1 MNRTAWLGSLLV
13 FTTGLYG
20 GPAQADETPPA
31 ATAPVRKSPPPGFVF
46 MTGAQPI
53 EAAEYTALPKTDTFR
68 AWLPKVVDLTPNYP
82 KPGYQG
88 AQPSCVAWATTYAAR
103 SFLHGRALGWQPIDP
118 AEQMSPAY
126 VYNRLRAPGTECT
139 TTMSIVKALNLL
151 KKEGAVTLADF
162 PDDIKT
168 CNIPAPAA
176 LLGKAA
182 TYRLGNWRAIER
194 ERRSDEDSPMVIDDI
209 KGALSRGEPVVF
221 AMPVAQDFYDL
232 AGDTVYTH
240 TGIAGD
246 LHHAMAV
253 VGYSEDQQAFRIINS
268 WGDWWADNG
277 YAWIGYAT
285 FKGLVNEAYALQPP
299 STPAPGLVPGASN
312 PAPSEPLLSPR
323 ARFDALASKLPCGS
337 VNVAGDDKALVV
349 SGFGGSAEA
358 IDSLRTA
365 ALAIGGKVEWKVA
378 HHPWP
383 QCEAEMT
390 LARPLAAGGV
400 TLAAARESGDPRSGD
415 PVRMKAGE
423 IFGITAT
430 VDASKP
436 YLSIV
441 YLQADG
447 SAVELYHGTPGDMRG
462 MRRSVTI
469 GLQGAKETRF
479 QVGPPYGDELVIALA
494 SDQPFADNAADDY
507 RTERQFLSGLRVRL
521 AQMQSG
527 AVVSAVMRLRTEP

>member
-1 MNRTAWLGSLLV
+1 MNRTAWLGCLLALAASL
-13 FTTGLYG
+13 GCG
-20 GPAQADETPPA
+20 AARAEENPPA
-31 ATAPVRKSPPPGFVF
+31 ATAPARKSPPPGFVF

-68 AWLPKVVDLTPNYP
+68 AWLPKTVDLTPNYP

-103 SFLHGRALGWQPIDP
+103 SFLHGRALGRQPTDP
-118 AEQMSPAY
+118 SEQMSPAY
-126 VYNRLRAPGTECT
+126 VYNRLRAPGSECT
-139 TTMSIVKALNLL
+139 TTMSVVKALNLL
-151 KKEGAVTLADF
+151 KREGAVTLADF

-182 TYRLGNWRAIER
+182 TYRLGNWRAIDR
-194 ERRSDEDSPMVIDDI
+194 ERRNDEDSPMVIDDI

-232 AGDTVYTH
+232 AGDTVYSH
-240 TGIAGD
+240 TGPAGD

-253 VGYSEDQQAFRIINS
+253 VGYSEDRQAFRIINS

-285 FKGLVNEAYALQPP
+285 FRDLVNEAYALQPP
-299 STPAPGLVPGASN
+299 SAPVPSPVPGIAN
-312 PAPSEPLLSPR
+312 PAPAGPELSPR
-323 ARFDALASKLPCGS
+323 ARFDALSSKLPCGA
-337 VNVAGDDKALVV
+337 VTVTGDDKALVV

-358 IDSLRTA
+358 IDNLRTA
-365 ALAIGGKVEWKVA
+365 ALAMGGKVEWKVA

-390 LARPLAAGGV
+390 LAQPLGAGGV
-400 TLAAARESGDPRSGD
+400 TLAAARESGEPRSGD

-423 IFGITAT
+423 IFGITAA

-436 YLSIV
+436 YLTIV

-447 SAVELYHGTPGDMRG
+447 SAVELYRGTPDEVRG

-469 GLQGAKETRF
+469 GLQGTKETRF
-479 QVGPPYGDELVIALA
+479 QVGPPYGDEMVIALA
-494 SDQPFADNAADDY
+494 SATPIDGDFATDY
-507 RTERQFLSGLRVRL
+507 HTERQFLTGLRARL
-521 AQMQSG
+521 SRAKAGS
-527 AVVSAVMRLRTEP
+527 VSAAVLRLRTEP

>member
-1 MNRTAWLGSLLV
+1 MNRTAWLGCLLV
-13 FTTGLYG
+13 FTASFGAGT
-20 GPAQADETPPA
+20 AWADETPAPPA
-31 ATAPVRKSPPPGFVF
+31 RKSPPPGFVF

-53 EAAEYTALPKTDTFR
+53 AAAEYTALPKTDTFR
-68 AWLPKVVDLTPNYP
+68 AWLPKAVDLTPNYP

-103 SFLHGRALGWQPIDP
+103 SFLHGRALGRQPTDP

-126 VYNRLRAPGTECT
+126 VYNRLRAAGTECT

-151 KKEGAVTLADF
+151 QMEGAVTLADF

-182 TYRLGNWRAIER
+182 TYRLGNWRAIDR
-194 ERRSDEDSPMVIDDI
+194 ERRSDERSPIVIDDI

-221 AMPVAQDFYDL
+221 AMPVAEDFYSL
-232 AGDTVYTH
+232 AGDTVYSH
-240 TGIAGD
+240 TGPAGN

-253 VGYSEDQQAFRIINS
+253 VGYSEDRQAFRIINS

-285 FKGLVNEAYALQPP
+285 FKDLVNEAYALQAP
-299 STPAPGLVPGASN
+299 SAAVPGMAN
-312 PAPSEPLLSPR
+312 GAPSEPVLSPR
-323 ARFDALASKLPCGS
+323 ARFDALASKLPCGAVS
-337 VNVAGDDKALVV
+337 VTGDDKALVV

-365 ALAIGGKVEWKVA
+365 ALALRGKVDWTVA

-390 LARPLAAGGV
+390 LARPLAAGRV
-400 TLAAARESGDPRSGD
+400 TLAVARESGDPHSGD

-423 IFGITAT
+423 IFGITAA

-436 YLSIV
+436 YLTIV

-447 SAVELYHGTPGDMRG
+447 SAVELYRGTPDEVRG
-462 MRRSVTI
+462 TRRSVTI

-479 QVGPPYGDELVIALA
+479 QVGLPYGDEMVIALA
-494 SDQPFADNAADDY
+494 SVNPIGDDFATDY
-507 RTERQFLSGLRVRL
+507 HTERQFLTGLRARL
-521 AQMQSG
+521 AQMPSG
-527 AVVSAVMRLRTEP
+527 TVVAAVMRLRTEP